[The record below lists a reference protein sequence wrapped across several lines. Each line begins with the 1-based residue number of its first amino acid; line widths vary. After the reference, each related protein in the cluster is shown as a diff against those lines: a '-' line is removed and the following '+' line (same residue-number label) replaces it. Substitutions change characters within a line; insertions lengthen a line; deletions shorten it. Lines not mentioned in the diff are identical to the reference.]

1 MIQIEPL
8 EFIASLIEF
17 NGVIVETSKDDLT
30 YETVYSLFDNTKYVI
45 QRKTK
50 NSNIVGVYRAD

>member
-1 MIQIEPL
+1 MIKIEPL
-8 EFIASLIEF
+8 ELIAFLIEF

-30 YETVYSLFDNTKYVI
+30 FETVYELNDNTKYVV

-50 NSNIVGVYRAD
+50 NSNIVGVYRAN